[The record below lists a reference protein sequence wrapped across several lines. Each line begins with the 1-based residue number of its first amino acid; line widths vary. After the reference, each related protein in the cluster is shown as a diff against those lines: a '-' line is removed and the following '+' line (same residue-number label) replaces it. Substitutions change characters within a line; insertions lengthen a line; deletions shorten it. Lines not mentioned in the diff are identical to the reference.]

1 MSVTTK
7 EFYDR
12 LSKYGSNKQKDLCD
26 KLAKGKTLKQIAKS
40 TGVKEKSLKRSLQ
53 RLRRK
58 AADQG
63 YDPDHDLIYPVSDP
77 QVVAGSSILY
87 RYPKPD
93 PETGGPVLGWIK
105 GKRNQEDV
113 EQLVVDF
120 VETFSDEL
128 AGVFKAPPRTDTVAL
143 PENLRTFYF
152 LGDPHL
158 GMKALKLFT
167 GEEDYDTDAA
177 IADIKDAMDILID
190 RSIPSHR
197 GVLVNLGDMFH
208 ADNFK
213 PFTPASGHLLD
224 TDGNM
229 SYTIDHAA
237 MMFKYIVEQML
248 KKHEEVEIVNIR
260 GNHDEYTALMF
271 NKLIQMMY
279 RDEPRVIVPNNEN
292 KFYMCLFGT
301 TFINI
306 IHGDKIGNNT
316 KWYQAITRLFSNEWG
331 NSLHRYAHKG
341 HIHHSTV
348 EEIGGVIMESHN
360 TLAAP
365 DDYHHGAGYGSQR
378 SASSITYDKDF
389 GEVHRD
395 RTSITLA
402 RSYRLSKR

>member
-1 MSVTTK
+1 MSVDTK
-7 EFYDR
+7 EFYNR
-12 LSKYGSNKQKDLCD
+12 LAKYGSSRQKDFCKELS
-26 KLAKGKTLKQIAKS
+26 KGKSIAQISKKL
-40 TGVKEKSLKRSLQ
+40 GIKEKSLQRSLQ

-63 YDPDHDLIYPVSDP
+63 FDPEHDLIYPVSDA
-77 QVVAGSSILY
+77 QLLEGSSILF
-87 RYPKPD
+87 RYPEPD
-93 PETGGPVLGWIK
+93 PKTGGPVIGWIK
-105 GKRNQEDV
+105 GKRDKDQV
-113 EQLVVDF
+113 EQRVSDF
-120 VETFSDEL
+120 VETFSEEL
-128 AGVFKAPPRTDTVAL
+128 AGVFKAPKLLNTAAL

-177 IADIKDAMDILID
+177 IADIKNAMDILID
-190 RSIPSHR
+190 RSIASYR

-229 SYTIDHAA
+229 SYTVDHAA
-237 MMFKYIVEQML
+237 MMFRYIVEEML
-248 KKHEEVEIVNIR
+248 KKHQEVEIVNIR

-271 NKLIQMMY
+271 NKLIQMMFLN
-279 RDEPRVIVPNNEN
+279 EPRVIVPNNEN
-292 KFYMCLFGT
+292 KFYMCEFGS

-316 KWYQAITRLFSNEWG
+316 KWYQAITRLFSSEWG
-331 NSLHRYAHKG
+331 RCVHRYAHKG

-378 SASSITYDKDF
+378 SASAITYDKKY

-395 RTSITLA
+395 KTSIALA
-402 RSYRLSKR
+402 RSISKRK